1 MRGGGLSDLHTRAP
15 SGLANL
21 SSAQLPHWPYAS
33 AAKGAHV
40 FAWRPAHWYT
50 WMWEV
55 GGADATQQQQ
65 QQQQQQ
71 QRRLGQQVGTETA
84 ADDRLLFVSGGN
96 HGGEGAVRNLLLK
109 FLELF
114 ALYFTPGTF
123 RDSAFKICLEL
134 FALLLCSAPYILM
147 LLMISHTNI
156 CL

>member
-15 SGLANL
+15 SGLSNL

-65 QQQQQQ
+65 QQHQQ

-84 ADDRLLFVSGGN
+84 ADDSLLFVSGGN
-96 HGGEGAVRNLLLK
+96 HGGEGAVRNL
-109 FLELF
+109 F
-114 ALYFTPGTF
+114 
-123 RDSAFKICLEL
+123 C
-134 FALLLCSAPYILM
+134 
-147 LLMISHTNI
+147 
-156 CL
+156 